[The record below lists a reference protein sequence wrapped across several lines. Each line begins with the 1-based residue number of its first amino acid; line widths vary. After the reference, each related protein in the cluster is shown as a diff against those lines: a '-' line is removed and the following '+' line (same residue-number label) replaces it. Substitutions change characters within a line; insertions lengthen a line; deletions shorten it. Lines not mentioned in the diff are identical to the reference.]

1 MKQNGQRFLHSWNVD
16 PSYAGGW
23 CWEIALGGEK
33 TVDKDFS
40 LRQLSLGSKKHVILF
55 VLYVTIAMSILLTQY
70 LLNLYL
76 W

>member
-1 MKQNGQRFLHSWNVD
+1 M
-16 PSYAGGW
+16 
-23 CWEIALGGEK
+23 GGEK

-76 W
+76 